1 MQQQAEWFHDVQ
13 IEQQQ
18 AAKFTAWKQ
27 QEAEG
32 WKQMALA
39 ASGSSGSPAAA
50 EDAEQHAEELRRCGK
65 SLKRSQQQ
73 QWQMQQEAQQR
84 QEQRQEEQRRQEQR
98 RRQEQQQEDAEQR
111 RADQRRDYAELWR
124 QQHRLDAAA
133 DAAAAAAA
141 ADAKKQRLDIA
152 MQQQTGIGTPSHHT
166 KENRQG
172 HVFRRCKDLDYILYI
187 I

>member
-18 AAKFTAWKQ
+18 AAKFKAWKQ

-50 EDAEQHAEELRRCGK
+50 EDAERDAEELRRCSK

-98 RRQEQQQEDAEQR
+98 RRQEQQQEDAEQW
-111 RADQRRDYAELWR
+111 RADQRRQEAELWR
-124 QQHRLDAAA
+124 RQQLQVAAWTRA
-133 DAAAAAAA
+133 D
-141 ADAKKQRLDIA
+141 DAKKQQLMIA